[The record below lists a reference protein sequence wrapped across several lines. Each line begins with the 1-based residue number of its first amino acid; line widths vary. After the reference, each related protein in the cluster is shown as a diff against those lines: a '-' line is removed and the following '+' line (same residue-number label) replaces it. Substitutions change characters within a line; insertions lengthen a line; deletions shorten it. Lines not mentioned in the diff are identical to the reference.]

1 MSDKQYPR
9 GAWSLLAGW
18 TFASSLGWAA
28 GLAAGMAL
36 TLVTADLPWLDE
48 DRFIVYA
55 ILISL
60 GLTLGTAQWVVL
72 RGYLPQPG
80 RWITATLIGHLL
92 CIIIVIGVN
101 LARLGGVDVWA
112 NVLVLGLFGTAI
124 GTSQWWILR
133 QHYRQAG
140 LWVLASAAGFL
151 CFMWLIVD
159 PAHSP
164 GELVVR
170 GTIIGALTAAVTGA
184 VLAWAVRQ
192 PLGAV
197 S

>member
-18 TFASSLGWAA
+18 TLASSLGWAA
-28 GLAAGMAL
+28 GLAAGIAL

-48 DRFIVYA
+48 DRFVVYA

-60 GLTLGTAQWVVL
+60 GLTLGAAQWVVL
-72 RGYLPQPG
+72 RRYLPQPG

-92 CIIIVIGVN
+92 CLVLIVGGN
-101 LARLGGVDVWA
+101 LARLGGAEVWG
-112 NVLVLGLFGTAI
+112 NVLLVGLFGTAI

-140 LWVLASAAGFL
+140 LWVLATAAGFL
-151 CFMWLIVD
+151 CFMWIIID
-159 PAHSP
+159 PAHSLD
-164 GELVVR
+164 EFVIR
-170 GTIIGALTAAVTGA
+170 GAIIGALAAAVPGA
-184 VLAWAVRQ
+184 VLVWLVRQ
-192 PLGAV
+192 PFVAA